1 MDGFKVALVGLSG
14 QAMPDWISE
23 RMANAGIDFVAQEC
37 TTRQELARYAGDAD
51 VVWIFGDS
59 PMMCAENLEVLE
71 RCGGIIRSGS
81 GTDKVPVAEASG
93 RGIVVANTPAAV
105 EESVSDQTVG
115 LLLVITRQ
123 IAACDRAVRQ
133 GKWEPNLPALQWH
146 LQGQT
151 LGLVGFGHIAQA
163 VARKMSGFEMM
174 ILVYDPYVAAD
185 TLMSYNVKTVE
196 LDKLLTQ
203 SDFVSLHC
211 PLTEE
216 TYHLISERELRLMK
230 RNAILI
236 NTSRGAVV
244 DEPALL
250 QALREGWIGAAGL
263 DVVDPEP
270 PDPDNPLFQ
279 LENVVVTPHI
289 GGYSNYS
296 MQRAWQLSL
305 ETAIDLSQGRWPR
318 SVVNPAVK
326 PRWNLVDR

>member
-1 MDGFKVALVGLSG
+1 MDHFKVALVGLSG
-14 QAMPDWISE
+14 QVMPDWVPE
-23 RMANAGIDFVAQEC
+23 RMAEAGISFVAQEC

-59 PMMCAENLEVLE
+59 PIMRAENLEVLE

-81 GTDKVPVAEASG
+81 GTDKVPVAEASS

-115 LLLVITRQ
+115 LLLAITRQ
-123 IAACDRAVRQ
+123 IATRDRAVRQ

-163 VARKMSGFEMM
+163 VARKMSGFEMR

-185 TLMSYNVKTVE
+185 TLMSYSAKAIE
-196 LDKLLTQ
+196 LDQLLTQ

-211 PLTEE
+211 PLTKE

-230 RNAILI
+230 PNAILI

-250 QALREGWIGAAGL
+250 NALSESWIGAAGL

-270 PDPDNPLFQ
+270 PEPDNPLFQ

-305 ETAIDLSQGRWPR
+305 EAAIDLSQGRWPR

-326 PRWNLVDR
+326 PRWKLADT